1 MPSEPSATNNNDSDP
16 SNHGSNHTL
25 TVASASE
32 GGDSSKNGV
41 SKKNDAIVVT
51 PSGGG
56 APSEPMTVA
65 NARSS
70 RHGSS
75 RRGNRAGINGFPRIA
90 RVVGKGGHAG
100 TTTSG
105 SRHLTT
111 ARRVKR
117 DTSRHCQRGSR
128 RERESCTTG
137 SAGSGDVR
145 SREVF
150 RVAHVD
156 AGNREVRMQSKS
168 LVAPRA
174 CPTSN
179 LVPTLKN
186 IPDNRSAIPALEA
199 AMFSLGTKRRMEG
212 RDAAR
217 DLRALLKTLGVGRK
231 RALREPLGDG
241 VEMVRAATS
250 AAAARGGRV
259 ALRPT
264 RPQSSSGSG
273 FAAFSF
279 ERHKHVRSI
288 TNAW

>member
-1 MPSEPSATNNNDSDP
+1 MPSEPSATNNNDFDP
-16 SNHGSNHTL
+16 SNHGSDHTS

-32 GGDSSKNGV
+32 GGDSSKNDV
-41 SKKNDAIVVT
+41 SKKNDAIVIT

-56 APSEPMTVA
+56 APSELMTVA

-70 RHGSS
+70 HHGSS
-75 RRGNRAGINGFPRIA
+75 RRGNRADNNFFPRIA
-90 RVVGKGGHAG
+90 RAIGKGGHAG

-111 ARRVKR
+111 ARRIKR
-117 DTSRHCQRGSR
+117 DTSRRDQRSSR
-128 RERESCTTG
+128 RERESCITS

-145 SREVF
+145 SREF
-150 RVAHVD
+150 SGVADVD
-156 AGNREVRMQSKS
+156 AGKGEVRMQRRA

-174 CPTSN
+174 CPTFN
-179 LVPTLKN
+179 LVPALKN

-199 AMFSLGTKRRMEG
+199 AMFSLRTKRRIEG

-241 VEMVRAATS
+241 VEMVRAAKA
-250 AAAARGGRV
+250 AAAARGGRI

-264 RPQSSSGSG
+264 RPQSSLGSG

-279 ERHKHVRSI
+279 E
-288 TNAW
+288 